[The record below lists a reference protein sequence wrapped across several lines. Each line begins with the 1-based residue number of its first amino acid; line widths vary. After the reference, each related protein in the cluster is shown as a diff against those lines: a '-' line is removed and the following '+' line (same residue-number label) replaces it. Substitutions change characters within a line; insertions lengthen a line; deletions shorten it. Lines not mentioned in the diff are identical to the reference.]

1 VKTVFPSFELV
12 MFDLDGTLIA
22 TAPEICDAVND
33 TLHQFNLQKVTQQ
46 QVDGWIGHGTREL
59 LLQAVA
65 HLDQV
70 DAEVLRRSQ
79 RFADMNKAFDGHYLS
94 RCGTRSELYPQVR
107 ETLSTLR
114 DRGVKIAVVTN
125 KEHRYTQTVL
135 NAHQITPMVD
145 LVVSGD
151 TLPTKKPDPAGVTHC
166 LQKFRIKP
174 ERALF
179 VGDSSIDV
187 ATARNAGVRVW
198 ALPYGY
204 NMGEPIQASRPDRVI
219 ADCSALTE

>member
-1 VKTVFPSFELV
+1 MFPSFELV

-33 TLHQFNLQKVTQQ
+33 TLRRFGLQEVTQV
-46 QVDGWIGHGTREL
+46 QVDSWIGHGTREL
-59 LLQAVA
+59 LIQAVA
-65 HLDQV
+65 LREQV
-70 DAEVLRRSQ
+70 DAQTLRGSQ
-79 RFADMNKAFDGHYLS
+79 HFAEMNAAFDRYYLS

-107 ETLSTLR
+107 ETLATLR
-114 DRGVKIAVVTN
+114 QRGVKIAVVTN
-125 KEHRYTQTVL
+125 KEYRYTQTVL
-135 NAHQITPMVD
+135 NAHAITAMVD

-151 TLPTKKPDPAGVTHC
+151 TLPTKKPDPAGVAYC
-166 LQKFRIKP
+166 LQKFQVAA

-204 NMGEPIQASRPDRVI
+204 NMGQQIEASAPDRVI
-219 ADCSALTE
+219 ADCSALTQ